1 MNIFKRILIRL
12 YQKILYLFSLL
23 LNFKEP
29 LVISG
34 KDSFNRL
41 VEELKKNN
49 FKHVFLATGKR
60 IHSLKLDEL
69 LTKLLDN
76 ENIKYTLYFDFTTD
90 PTIKQINDGA
100 NLYINNKCDCI
111 VAIGGGSI
119 MDGAKGIGIKVN
131 NKKDLIKMKGLL
143 RVKHKPPFNVLI
155 PTTAGSGS
163 EVSIAAVII
172 NEDNKEKFPI
182 EDLKLIPNVVAL
194 NPNLLVNL
202 PTFITAYTGMD
213 ALTHAIEAYLGNSNT
228 KESNKN
234 ALEAIKLIFNN
245 LQTSYLNNNDLN
257 AKNNMQIAAY
267 KAGRAFSRAYVG
279 YVHALSHAIGGY
291 FNVPHGLA
299 NAILLPYVL
308 LEYDKYAY
316 KKLSK
321 IYDYLYGEN
330 ILTNKEKAS
339 SIINMI
345 IKLNNDLSIPN
356 KFEIKINEK
365 DIDILIKRAIKES
378 IPLYPVCKLFTYQNF
393 KNIII
398 KAFN

>member
-1 MNIFKRILIRL
+1 M
-12 YQKILYLFSLL
+12 KI
-23 LNFKEP
+23 
-29 LVISG
+29 
-34 KDSFNRL
+34 
-41 VEELKKNN
+41 
-49 FKHVFLATGKR
+49 T
-60 IHSLKLDEL
+60 
-69 LTKLLDN
+69 
-76 ENIKYTLYFDFTTD
+76 
-90 PTIKQINDGA
+90 
-100 NLYINNKCDCI
+100 
-111 VAIGGGSI
+111 
-119 MDGAKGIGIKVN
+119 
-131 NKKDLIKMKGLL
+131 
-143 RVKHKPPFNVLI
+143 
-155 PTTAGSGS
+155 
-163 EVSIAAVII
+163 
-172 NEDNKEKFPI
+172 FPI
-182 EDLKLIPNVVAL
+182 DDLKLIPNVVAL

-291 FNVPHGLA
+291 FNVQHGLA

-321 IYDYLYGEN
+321 IYDYLYGKN

-393 KNIII
+393 KNVII